1 MKNMKRLLSLMLV
14 MVMLLSVGTEVFAA
28 STGWKDITVKD
39 RVRWENGSIN
49 LKELGINIDEII
61 GFDILRGNKRDKVYF
76 SLENDKVEFETD
88 LKLNTDYT
96 LRVITENDKIN
107 VNFKTEDL
115 PDIKETGDVIVVK
128 VPAMPEK
135 GFKWAYYL
143 RIPSNEYKDEFGNAK
158 SKRYLMVDMLNT
170 LERIEGGERLTK
182 FHMEEN
188 FLLSVNVAEQL
199 WAPLIIPLI
208 PRSNAY
214 YNVIDN
220 GVEDENLV
228 YEHQLD
234 RDTVFLKELMNDK
247 VIGEQLKLSYQD
259 KGYDINDFLDIDK
272 QVLSMI
278 DHAIEYLNKYGHKVE
293 NKVMWNGF
301 SASGEFANRFTLLY
315 PHRVKA
321 MASGGAMAGT
331 IIPLETYKGENLIY
345 PIGIY
350 DYEKITGRKFD
361 LAEQN
366 KVAKLTYMGELDDDD
381 TLINND
387 TYGKVE
393 KEIIKKLFG
402 REIKSRI
409 KNTLQV
415 YKQAGGKG
423 VFVYVKDTGHWAN
436 HYIAGYLIQFFTDNR
451 DSESPVYR
459 LPVDDQIKDFLKV
472 EIY

>member
-1 MKNMKRLLSLMLV
+1 MKRLFSLMLV

-28 STGWKDITVKD
+28 STGWKDLTVKD
-39 RVRWENGSIN
+39 RVRYENGNIN

-61 GFDILRGNKRDKVYF
+61 GFDILKGNKRDKVNF
-76 SLENDKVEFETD
+76 SLEKDKVEFETE
-88 LKLNTDYT
+88 LKLNTDYR

-115 PDIKETGDVIVVK
+115 PVIKETGDVIVVK

-135 GFKWAYYL
+135 GFKWPYYL
-143 RIPSNEYKDEFGNAK
+143 RIPSNEYKEFNK
-158 SKRYLMVDMLNT
+158 SIKRYLMVDMLNT
-170 LERIEGGERLTK
+170 QERIEGGERLTK
-182 FHMEEN
+182 FRMEEN
-188 FLLSVNVAEQL
+188 FLLSVNVAEEL

-214 YNVIDN
+214 YNVIDK

-234 RDTVFLKELMNDK
+234 RDTVFLKELMKDK
-247 VIGEQLKLSYQD
+247 VIGEQIKLSYQD

-278 DHAIEYLNKYGHKVE
+278 DHAIEYLNKYDHKVE

-301 SASGEFANRFTLLY
+301 SASGEFANRFTLFY

-350 DYEKITGRKFD
+350 EYEKITGRKFD
-361 LAEQN
+361 LVEQN
-366 KVAKLTYMGELDDDD
+366 KVAKLTYMGELDNDD
-381 TLINND
+381 TLMYSD

-393 KEIIKKLFG
+393 REIIKKLFG
-402 REIKSRI
+402 SEIKSRT

-423 VFVYVKDTGHWAN
+423 AFVYVKDTGHWASPQ
-436 HYIAGYLIQFFTDNR
+436 IITYLIQFFKDNR
-451 DSESPVYR
+451 DSESPVYK
-459 LPVDDQIKDFLKV
+459 LPADDQIKDLLKV